1 MLSICLFHS
10 LSPSVVFYA
19 LSLST
24 KMPGTKKE
32 KEKKLPYGL
41 LMGPADKAGD
51 AKIKNIQGYK
61 AFFLMAVVLQ
71 DYFFLGGKHE
81 KISLCVCFSLYLSK
95 SGCLGL
101 S

>member
-24 KMPGTKKE
+24 KMPGTKRE

-41 LMGPADKAGD
+41 FMGPADKRVMQKLRIFGA
-51 AKIKNIQGYK
+51 IR
-61 AFFLMAVVLQ
+61 FFPMAVVL
-71 DYFFLGGKHE
+71 
-81 KISLCVCFSLYLSK
+81 
-95 SGCLGL
+95 
-101 S
+101 

>member
-24 KMPGTKKE
+24 KMPGTKRE

-41 LMGPADKAGD
+41 FMGPADKAGD
-51 AKIKNIQGYK
+51 AKIKNIRGY
-61 AFFLMAVVLQ
+61 
-71 DYFFLGGKHE
+71 
-81 KISLCVCFSLYLSK
+81 
-95 SGCLGL
+95 
-101 S
+101 